1 MEKTL
6 YLQHRTFILS
16 RMKYGFRILSL
27 LLILILVSCG
37 KKEKQYTIGVSQCSM
52 DIWRNKLIKEL
63 KTSEYFYENVHLEFA
78 YTHDND
84 KEQIKQIDSYINKGV
99 DLLIVSPNQLG
110 TITPVIEKAYDRGI
124 PVILF
129 DRKINSQKYTAFI
142 GGDNYLIGKNMGAF
156 IASKLNGRG
165 RVMEICGLK
174 GSSPAQD
181 RHDGF
186 SDELKKYPGIEIVAV
201 KWADWNE
208 LGGRRVMLELMREY
222 PEGKIDF
229 VFVQNDRMAKG
240 ACDAKDSVAAS
251 GYKDVRITGVD
262 GLSGKGNGIDMVRQG
277 RLTATYIYPTEGDQ
291 VVNLALDILQ
301 KRPYQRDNHL
311 ISSIVTKEN
320 AEILDM
326 QANDMARQADYLDA
340 LHSKADSYLRQL
352 NNQSIGLALT
362 LLVVVLL
369 ITVLILGYRI
379 TVSHARMNRER
390 ARMKD
395 AQINFFTN
403 VSHQIR
409 TPLTLI
415 SDPIHHIVER
425 GHLKESDFGVLE
437 STDRNARQLMLLVN
451 NILDFRDAKFDVS
464 GRRINNTDRISDD
477 NVPKVASA
485 DSSPG
490 TAIVSTDCRGDGDSD
505 LDTILVVDDNADI
518 RNYVRS
524 ILQDDYRVIDAPDG
538 SQGLQM
544 AREEMPDLIVSDIMM
559 PVMDGLEMCR
569 SIKADMATSHIPV
582 VMLTAKSQEEQVA
595 EGFRAGADSYLTK
608 PFSSKVLLAR
618 IENIMLTKRRL
629 QAFYAEQSVRGNGG
643 MVVNAAQVEKVIT
656 RDEAF
661 IGRLHNII
669 SAQMSDSGLSVEG
682 IGAEIGLGRVQL
694 YRKVKSLTGLT
705 PVELIRKM
713 RLAKGRQLLESTD
726 KNVSEIAYE
735 VGFSSPGYFTKC
747 FHDEY
752 GMPPGELKVR

>member
-1 MEKTL
+1 
-6 YLQHRTFILS
+6 
-16 RMKYGFRILSL
+16 MKYGFRILSL
-27 LLILILVSCG
+27 LLILTLVSCG
-37 KKEKQYTIGVSQCSM
+37 KKERQYTIGVSQCSM
-52 DIWRNKLIKEL
+52 DIWRNKLIKEF
-63 KTSEYFYENVHLEFA
+63 KTSEYFHENVHLEFA

-84 KEQIKQIDSYINKGV
+84 KEQIEQIDSYINKGV

-156 IASKLNGRG
+156 ISSKLNGRG

-186 SDELKKYPGIEIVAV
+186 SDELRKYPEIEIVAV

-208 LGGRRVMLELMREY
+208 AGGRRVMFELMREH

-229 VFVQNDRMAKG
+229 IFVQNDRMAKG
-240 ACDAKDSVAAS
+240 ACDARESAAGS
-251 GYKDVRITGVD
+251 RYKDVRITGVD

-301 KRPYQRDNHL
+301 NRPYQRDNHL

-326 QANDMARQADYLDA
+326 QANDMARQADYLDT
-340 LHSKADSYLRQL
+340 LHSKADNYLRQL

-362 LLVVVLL
+362 LLVIVLL
-369 ITVLILGYRI
+369 ITVLVLGYRMA
-379 TVSHARMNRER
+379 VSHARMNRER

-415 SDPIHHIVER
+415 SDPIRHIVER

-451 NILDFRDAKFDVS
+451 HILDFKDAKFDAS
-464 GRRINNTDRISDD
+464 GQRIDNTDRISDE
-477 NVPKVASA
+477 NVPKVISAASA
-485 DSSPG
+485 PG
-490 TAIVSTDCRGDGDSD
+490 AVIAPANRNGDGDSN

-582 VMLTAKSQEEQVA
+582 VMLTAKSHEEQMA
-595 EGFRAGADSYLTK
+595 EGFKAGADSYLTK

-629 QAFYAEQSVRGNGG
+629 QAFYAEQSVRGNAEIA
-643 MVVNAAQVEKVIT
+643 VSAAQVEKVIT
-656 RDEAF
+656 RDEIF
-661 IGRLHNII
+661 VSRLHDII
-669 SAQMSDSGLSVEG
+669 SAQMGDSDLSVEG

-713 RLAKGRQLLESTD
+713 RLARGRKLLESTD

-752 GMPPGELKVR
+752 GITPGDLKVR